1 MLTQGEEGGKSAG
14 APRRGS
20 RHVPTSTYLRQQC
33 YSTHLTHL
41 RQPSEAAW
49 QIFGVNAAAW
59 QIILVNVAA
68 WQPARAVCV
77 TFVIKSLLV
86 LLHVLFNLYYLLLLK

>member
-1 MLTQGEEGGKSAG
+1 MLAHQGVVAGMFPHQLICVSSAI
-14 APRRGS
+14 
-20 RHVPTSTYLRQQC
+20 V
-33 YSTHLTHL
+33 THLTHL